1 MKNLF
6 DLSGKVAMV
15 TGASSGLGRD
25 AARAYAEYGAD
36 LVLCARRQDRLEE
49 VAKEIEAMGRK
60 AVVAPCDVVNEE
72 QVKAAVQKGVDAFGK
87 IDILLNNAGI
97 AIPGTVEELTLE
109 DWHKGMDINVTSI
122 FLTSKYVV
130 PHMKKN
136 KYGKIVNIASV
147 NAELAS
153 KNPLDQRHVYNAS
166 KKAVLGITMAMA
178 AVYMQDGITVNAIG
192 PGLFES
198 EMTENTLF
206 TMEGYLDMYNAV
218 NPASRPGKRGEL
230 NGTILYFSSDASS
243 YVTNQFVLV
252 DGGLT
257 MV

>member
-36 LVLCARRQDRLEE
+36 VVLCARRAERLEE

-60 AVVAPCDVVNEE
+60 AVAAPCDVTDEE

-97 AIPGTVEELTLE
+97 AIPGGVEELSLE
-109 DWHKGMDINVTSI
+109 NWHKGMDINVTSI

-130 PHMKKN
+130 PHMKAN
-136 KYGKIVNIASV
+136 NYGKIVNIASV
-147 NAELAS
+147 NAELGS
-153 KNPLDQRHVYNAS
+153 KSPQQFRHVYNAS
-166 KKAVLGITMAMA
+166 KKAVLGLTMAMA
-178 AVYMQDGITVNAIG
+178 TAYMQNGITVNAVG
-192 PGLFES
+192 PALFET
-198 EMTENTLF
+198 EMTEDTLF
-206 TMEGYLDMYNAV
+206 AIPGYLDMYNAV
-218 NPASRPGKRGEL
+218 NPASRPGRKGEL
-230 NGTILYFSSDASS
+230 NGTLIYLSSDASS
-243 YVTNQFVLV
+243 YVTGQFILV